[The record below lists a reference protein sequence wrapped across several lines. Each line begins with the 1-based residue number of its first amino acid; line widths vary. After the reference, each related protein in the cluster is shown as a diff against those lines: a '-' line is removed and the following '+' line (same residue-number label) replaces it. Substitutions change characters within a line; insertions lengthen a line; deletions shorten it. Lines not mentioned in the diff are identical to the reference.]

1 MKPANFDTSF
11 FGCFFIIPLE
21 RGNCKK
27 NVHKAKIK
35 PPVGAEKEKH
45 NMETDRTSFNI
56 DINRLMKVM
65 SEIYSEMYGC
75 KVTFTA
81 VPKEVKP

>member
-1 MKPANFDTSF
+1 MDN
-11 FGCFFIIPLE
+11 
-21 RGNCKK
+21 
-27 NVHKAKIK
+27 
-35 PPVGAEKEKH
+35 
-45 NMETDRTSFNI
+45 ETDRTSFNI